1 MTENKVKK
9 KRGQFITID
18 FLFACLVSFLVR
30 LGLQARSTATPL
42 YIIALNYSKSAAGLA
57 SSAYT
62 ISALIFRPIVGMLI
76 DKFGRKNMLIAG
88 TAIIAVIL
96 VPLSFATDINLI
108 YFFSVICGMG
118 FSFMS
123 TALSTI
129 VTDLVPDESLAEGLG
144 YFGLSSTLSQA
155 IGPSMAL
162 WTIAS
167 FNYSGAFL
175 TAAGLAVIALVC
187 AFLIRYEKRRAE
199 KAGII
204 INKENKEKEET
215 AKKEKSVVKGP
226 WWTKII
232 EPTAAKSGFM
242 ICFVTFASAS
252 IGTFLATYAKEN
264 AIEGI
269 GMFFTIRA
277 IGTAISRLFAGK
289 VTKTIGNARTMKV
302 SLLIMI
308 IGYFGIAMSKSLLP
322 LVIIGFVYAMGN
334 GFFHITCNVAAVL
347 ETPRERRGAA
357 NATFY
362 LLMDAG
368 LGVGSAF
375 WGVVAD
381 FTGTAGAFVGSGILT
396 VCVFIFAVF
405 YLRRVNLDKKAD

>member
-9 KRGQFITID
+9 KGQFITID
-18 FLFACLVSFLVR
+18 FMLACFVSFLIR

-42 YIIALNYSKSAAGLA
+42 YIIALDYSKSAAGLA
-57 SSAYT
+57 GSAYT
-62 ISALIFRPIVGMLI
+62 ISALVFRPIVGNLL
-76 DKFGRKNMLIAG
+76 DKFGRKNTLIAG
-88 TAIIAVIL
+88 TAIVAAVLI
-96 VPLSFATDINLI
+96 PLSFATNINMI
-108 YFFSVICGMG
+108 YLYSVICGMG

-129 VTDLVPDESLAEGLG
+129 ITDLVPDENLSEGLG

-162 WTIAS
+162 WTIAT

-175 TAAGLAVIALVC
+175 TAAGLAFIGLIC
-187 AFLIRYEKRRAE
+187 AFLIRYEKKRNEKITSSPIKQSLPAE
-199 KAGII
+199 TKEEIV
-204 INKENKEKEET
+204 ENKN
-215 AKKEKSVVKGP
+215 VKTV
-226 WWTKII
+226 WWAKII
-232 EPTAAKSGFM
+232 EPAAAKSGFM
-242 ICFVTFASAS
+242 VCFVTFASAS

-269 GMFFTIRA
+269 GTFFTIRA
-277 IGTAISRLFAGK
+277 IGTAISRLFAGR
-289 VTKTIGNARTMKV
+289 VTRAIGNAKTMKI
-302 SLLIMI
+302 SLIIMM
-308 IGYFGIAMSKSLLP
+308 IGYFGIAMSKTLLP

-347 ETPRERRGAA
+347 ETPKERRGAA

-381 FTGTAGAFVGSGILT
+381 ITGTRGAFIGSGILT

-405 YLRRVNLDKKAD
+405 YLRKVKLD

>member
-1 MTENKVKK
+1 MVQNKEKA
-9 KRGQFITID
+9 KRGSFITLD
-18 FLFACLVSFLVR
+18 FLFACMVSFLVR

-42 YIIALNYSKSAAGLA
+42 YIIALDYSKSAAGLA

-62 ISALIFRPIVGMLI
+62 ISALIFRPVVGILL
-76 DKFGRKNMLIAG
+76 DKFGRKNMLVVG
-88 TAIIAVIL
+88 TAIIAIVLI
-96 VPLSFATDINLI
+96 PLSFATDITLI
-108 YFFSVICGMG
+108 YVYSFICGMG

-155 IGPSMAL
+155 IGPTMAL
-162 WTIAS
+162 WTIAT
-167 FNYSGAFL
+167 FDYSGAFL

-187 AFLIRYEKRRAE
+187 TFLIKYEKRRAE
-199 KAGII
+199 KAGIVI
-204 INKENKEKEET
+204 EKKQDVEAEQPKDEEQP
-215 AKKEKSVVKGP
+215 AVKVP
-226 WWTKII
+226 WWGKII

-252 IGTFLATYAKEN
+252 IGTFLATYAQEN

-269 GMFFTIRA
+269 GLFFTIRA

-289 VTKTIGNARTMKV
+289 VTETIGNSKTMKI

-308 IGYFGIAMSKSLLP
+308 VGYFGIAMSKTLLP
-322 LVIIGFVYAMGN
+322 LVIIGFLYALGN

-347 ETPRERRGAA
+347 ETPRARRGAA

-381 FTGTAGAFVGSGILT
+381 FAGTAGAFVGSGIMT

-405 YLRRVNLDKKAD
+405 YLRKVNLDKK